1 MFANWRHQ
9 PKVNNISTI
18 LSDTRRNLSPN
29 RYIQTPGKTLPPHPC
44 LALTENK
51 VPATAGSSCLQIQLQ
66 TNSPPSKPP
75 LTPYTEQGAMALAW
89 HLDPGRLHLK
99 TPPLLASR
107 PLLTTTSGWE
117 SSWFFKA
124 PLKGCFLQ

>member
-18 LSDTRRNLSPN
+18 LSDTRLKPFPQFLHPNPRENPAAPPMSSSNLKQCPCHSWVF
-29 RYIQTPGKTLPPHPC
+29 LPPNTV
-44 LALTENK
+44 ADK
-51 VPATAGSSCLQIQLQ
+51 FSRLQIPTDSLYR
-66 TNSPPSKPP
+66 TRCNG
-75 LTPYTEQGAMALAW
+75 LGLAFGSGKASSQ
-89 HLDPGRLHLK
+89 D
-99 TPPLLASR
+99 TPLLASR